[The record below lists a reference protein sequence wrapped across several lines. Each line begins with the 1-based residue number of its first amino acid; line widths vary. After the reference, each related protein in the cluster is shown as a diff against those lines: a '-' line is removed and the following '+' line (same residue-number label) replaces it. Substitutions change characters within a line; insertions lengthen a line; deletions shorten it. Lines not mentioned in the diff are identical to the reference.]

1 MWTKPI
7 GTGRD
12 SVALRQGR
20 SVNCTWNGTQ
30 PPDDME
36 RRQIEQ
42 KNYEKGEK
50 HERSYR
56 KNEHRLV
63 RRFCLF
69 VLMIEIAGKLKS
81 DARIVNSSG
90 IQ

>member
-7 GTGRD
+7 GTGQD

-30 PPDDME
+30 PPDDMG

-50 HERSYR
+50 QERR

-63 RRFCLF
+63 RRFCLL
-69 VLMIEIAGKLKS
+69 VLMIGIA
-81 DARIVNSSG
+81 
-90 IQ
+90 